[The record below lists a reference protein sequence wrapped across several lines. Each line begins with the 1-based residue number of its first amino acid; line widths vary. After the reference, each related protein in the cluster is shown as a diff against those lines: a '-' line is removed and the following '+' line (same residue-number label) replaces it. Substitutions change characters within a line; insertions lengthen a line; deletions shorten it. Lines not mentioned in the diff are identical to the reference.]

1 MGNLCMYGQSF
12 SLKTSLELSL
22 QIYLH
27 KNVFSINF
35 SMNRKSMK
43 KTDKIESPTSAK
55 KNLYQENSI

>member
-1 MGNLCMYGQSF
+1 MYGQSF

-43 KTDKIESPTSAK
+43 KTDKIESPK
-55 KNLYQENSI
+55 KICIRKTQYNIKKIRKL